1 MTPDLVDGE
10 DAPGATAV
18 PAGQV
23 AGGVRALNPTGPS
36 VVAIGGGHGLSR
48 SLGAICS
55 YARCVTAVVSVAD
68 DGGSSGRLRE
78 SFAIPAPGDIRRCLL
93 ALTPRPSKL
102 ADALEHRFDSG
113 ELEGHAFGNVFLAAL
128 TATTG
133 DFVEAVQYLGELL
146 GALGTVL
153 PASASPVEL
162 VGLCSGTAVVGQ
174 AKIMA
179 SGNVSSVS
187 LLPSDVVAPPSV
199 IDAIANAEQIVIG
212 PGSLYTSVLAA
223 LAPKGIADAI
233 ATSRGRRVYVANL
246 REQIPETKGYDVAAH
261 LQALLSHGVQPD
273 VVLCDTTEI
282 DLGDLPDGI
291 TILDTKL
298 TSRQPAMHDESLLG
312 TALSRLV

>member
-1 MTPDLVDGE
+1 
-10 DAPGATAV
+10 
-18 PAGQV
+18 
-23 AGGVRALNPTGPS
+23 
-36 VVAIGGGHGLSR
+36 
-48 SLGAICS
+48 
-55 YARCVTAVVSVAD
+55 
-68 DGGSSGRLRE
+68 
-78 SFAIPAPGDIRRCLL
+78 
-93 ALTPRPSKL
+93 
-102 ADALEHRFDSG
+102 
-113 ELEGHAFGNVFLAAL
+113 
-128 TATTG
+128 
-133 DFVEAVQYLGELL
+133 
-146 GALGTVL
+146 
-153 PASASPVEL
+153 
-162 VGLCSGTAVVGQ
+162 
-174 AKIMA
+174 
-179 SGNVSSVS
+179 
-187 LLPSDVVAPPSV
+187 V